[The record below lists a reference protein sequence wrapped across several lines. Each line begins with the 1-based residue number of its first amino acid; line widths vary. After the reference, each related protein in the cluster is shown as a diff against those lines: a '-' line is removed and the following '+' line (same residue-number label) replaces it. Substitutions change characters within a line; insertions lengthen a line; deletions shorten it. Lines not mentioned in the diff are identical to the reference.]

1 MGSDAQE
8 EMDGGDPA
16 DMGYRVAGVQRRLDE
31 SAFSAAIRFLFE
43 LLIQRPWGSY

>member
-1 MGSDAQE
+1 MASDAQE

-43 LLIQRPWGSY
+43 LLIQWPWGSY